1 MGKRYKAGNV
11 GKRRK
16 KTTQKTFINRE
27 KKLNTLINE
36 FMDIIFHKPLNF
48 KNYDHANQLRLDI
61 KMNFDIQGKDINR
74 HGRKRRNIYYSQ
86 LAKFKSVYTYW
97 KKISYDYYIIRRY
110 KLPERYLKAFRYY
123 KKYYMGSYPY
133 RQIF

>member
-61 KMNFDIQGKDINR
+61 KICFPV
-74 HGRKRRNIYYSQ
+74 
-86 LAKFKSVYTYW
+86 LLKSL
-97 KKISYDYYIIRRY
+97 
-110 KLPERYLKAFRYY
+110 LPL
-123 KKYYMGSYPY
+123 
-133 RQIF
+133 